1 MEKLLV
7 ENDKFWKDFD
17 ERKKP
22 HSHFWTTDDEMVVFH
37 TWPEDSM
44 VTGFAYE
51 RVGDME
57 EDGEKAV
64 FLLEDEDKIHKIF
77 CY

>member
-1 MEKLLV
+1 MARLT
-7 ENDKFWKDFD
+7 
-17 ERKKP
+17 

-51 RVGDME
+51 RVGHME

-64 FLLEDEDKIHKIF
+64 FLL
-77 CY
+77 